1 MKRQA
6 SVGWLALASIFAMA
20 TATTLM
26 AADNTEISA
35 KARKEGMEKTP
46 ALIQTTGINCTLSE
60 ARLIESGSR
69 RSSFA
74 GSTLSMSSG
83 GSSGG
88 GGGGG
93 GGGSPPPNGGGGSSG
108 GGGGGGM
115 SAGSSSSTTQYEV
128 ACSEGLGYVI
138 SAPKDKAPEAILCLE
153 MDSTNSAP
161 PGGGPSGGPGGPSSG
176 QGGGQNSGMGAGG
189 MPPGGQ
195 SSANQSK
202 CLLPGNANQIVG
214 LVPFI
219 AKAGLACSITKARG
233 VGHTA
238 TSALFEVACD
248 DNSGYILATTLSP
261 NANKEVQ
268 SSSCAEL
275 PANSNI
281 RCTLSDPN
289 AALLVADQLMAKSD
303 KACKVTERRIFGGN
317 AAGDKFFEV
326 ACEQGTG
333 YVVQQT
339 ASGDFGQAVTCADIG
354 TMAGGC
360 QLAGNKK

>member
-1 MKRQA
+1 MKRLA
-6 SVGWLALASIFAMA
+6 SVGWLALTSMLAMA

-26 AADNTEISA
+26 AADSTEISA
-35 KARKEGMEKTP
+35 KARKQGMAKTP
-46 ALIQTTGINCTLSE
+46 ALIQTTGINCTLTE
-60 ARLIESGSR
+60 ARLIESESR

-74 GSTLSMSSG
+74 GTTLSMGSG
-83 GSSGG
+83 GSEAGG
-88 GGGGG
+88 GGAGGPPPEDG
-93 GGGSPPPNGGGGSSG
+93 GGGSDAGSSNGGGGMPG
-108 GGGGGGM
+108 
-115 SAGSSSSTTQYEV
+115 GSSISTVTQYEV

-138 SAPKDKAPEAILCLE
+138 SAPKGKTPEATLCLE
-153 MDSTNSAP
+153 MDSNSAP
-161 PGGGPSGGPGGPSSG
+161 PGGGASGGPGRLS
-176 QGGGQNSGMGAGG
+176 GQNSGMGSG
-189 MPPGGQ
+189 PPSGQ
-195 SSANQSK
+195 SSFNQSK
-202 CLLPGNANQIVG
+202 CLLPGNANQIAG

-219 AKAGLACSITKARG
+219 AKARLACSITKARG

-238 TSALFEVACD
+238 SNAFFEVACD
-248 DNSGYILATTLSP
+248 DNTGYLLATSLSP

-303 KACKVTERRIFGGN
+303 QACKVTERRLFGNNDLGE
-317 AAGDKFFEV
+317 KFFEV

-339 ASGDFGQAVTCADIG
+339 ASGDFGQAITCADIG
-354 TMAGGC
+354 SMAGGC